1 MTKLAQPES
10 RAGATLT
17 VGDRR
22 IIVGI
27 AIVAL
32 LVRLSRYLPISSI
45 LVGQGYDPYVM
56 YAASAS
62 YLWGDMP
69 YRDFVFLHPPGVVV
83 ALVPFAMVGTV
94 AGDAFAVGL
103 ATIASMVMGAITT
116 ALVGWFM
123 RPYGRLA
130 MVAAGGMY
138 AVWNAPAYAEQML
151 MLEPALNLL
160 LMAALLALRMPT
172 NRRYFAAGAL
182 LGLSVMVKLWA
193 AVDVLLIGA
202 IILLTRRGKLRRSF
216 VAGVVMGGCA
226 LGLPFFLAAPIRM
239 WRMIVSTQLGRP
251 HEGMTLLGRL
261 EYFGPGPYP
270 QHPVVLA
277 LVGVLVVGLSLYCLV
292 VLLAAA
298 RHRAWTEHATIA
310 SIGLT
315 HLVMIA
321 TSASFLRP
329 LRRFPGAGAVLRARL
344 PDGGWAPGLAPGG
357 RQGGGRGPAGRDG
370 GGLGGVLVAAH
381 PDRQP
386 GRDVGLEFGPALRP
400 GSREGPGVGGRG
412 EPQRPH
418 QLRVLDR
425 PVRGAALPG
434 RAVGSRAGNA
444 GVLGAAD
451 GAVAGSGCADP
462 VLGGVPLAVLRGGDR
477 AGQVALPAG
486 PGDLTGSHLGGRQ
499 AGYGPSG
506 PVGVPM
512 TDESG
517 RRFADVVVI
526 GAGQAGL
533 SAAYHLQRRRFS
545 SALAEGPGRSFIVL
559 DQEDGPGGAWRH
571 RWDSLVVGTVNGIH
585 DLPGMAQPDPED
597 WERSNVVLPRY
608 FGDFERKFDLPILR
622 PVRVQSVERVDDD
635 AHGMLAVHT
644 DHGDWTTRAI
654 INATGTWRRPHWPY
668 YPGRDSFAGRQ
679 LHTVDYVSAEE
690 FRGQHVVVV
699 GGGISAVQHL
709 AEISKVTT
717 STWVT
722 RREPVWR
729 EGEFGPDEGR
739 AAVAMVE
746 ERVRAGL
753 TPLSVVSVTGLIWTP
768 TLREAAARG
777 ALDRHPMFSSIE
789 PDGVRWA
796 DGSFQ
801 PADVIYWATGF
812 RADLGHLAP
821 LKLRG
826 RGGGIMMDGTRVAA
840 DPRIH
845 LVGYGPS
852 SSTVGANR
860 AGRDAVREL
869 AALLG

>member
-1 MTKLAQPES
+1 MVSTSSGDPGGGASVDILTITAGREVDLVRAAVSLGVVGYLLKPFTFADLRERLEAYRRYRESLAASTTASQADVDALFRDLRRPVAAGGLPPRAWLPKCWIVWLSISPTPAPTACRPRKWAARSACRVTARRYLQYLADEGRAVRGQRLGGSGARRSLHLARPATADDSNRHLGCRPRVPTGSVGYGEYVEQVTKLAQPES

-22 IIVGI
+22 LIVGI

-226 LGLPFFLAAPIRM
+226 LGLPFFLAAPNRM

-344 PDGGWAPGLAPGG
+344 PDGGWAPGLA
-357 RQGGGRGPAGRDG
+357 QAAGRVVV
-370 GGLGGVLVAAH
+370 GVLLVAM
-381 PDRQP
+381 
-386 GRDVGLEFGPALRP
+386 
-400 GSREGPGVGGRG
+400 
-412 EPQRPH
+412 
-418 QLRVLDR
+418 
-425 PVRGAALPG
+425 
-434 RAVGSRAGNA
+434 AVGS
-444 GVLGAAD
+444 
-451 GAVAGSGCADP
+451 VASS
-462 VLGGVPLAVLRGGDR
+462 LRH
-477 AGQVALPAG
+477 
-486 PGDLTGSHLGGRQ
+486 T
-499 AGYGPSG
+499 
-506 PVGVPM
+506 
-512 TDESG
+512 
-517 RRFADVVVI
+517 
-526 GAGQAGL
+526 
-533 SAAYHLQRRRFS
+533 
-545 SALAEGPGRSFIVL
+545 
-559 DQEDGPGGAWRH
+559 
-571 RWDSLVVGTVNGIH
+571 
-585 DLPGMAQPDPED
+585 
-597 WERSNVVLPRY
+597 
-608 FGDFERKFDLPILR
+608 PIA
-622 PVRVQSVERVDDD
+622 S
-635 AHGMLAVHT
+635 
-644 DHGDWTTRAI
+644 
-654 INATGTWRRPHWPY
+654 
-668 YPGRDSFAGRQ
+668 
-679 LHTVDYVSAEE
+679 
-690 FRGQHVVVV
+690 
-699 GGGISAVQHL
+699 L
-709 AEISKVTT
+709 AEISAW
-717 STWVT
+717 SSDQ
-722 RREPVWR
+722 RC
-729 EGEFGPDEGR
+729 
-739 AAVAMVE
+739 
-746 ERVRAGL
+746 VRAHVKDL
-753 TPLSVVSVTGLIWTP
+753 V
-768 TLREAAARG
+768 
-777 ALDRHPMFSSIE
+777 
-789 PDGVRWA
+789 WA
-796 DGSFQ
+796 DAVSRNARINCEFWIDPFGVQ
-801 PADVIYWATGF
+801 LYLGEQLGAEQATHVYSEQ
-812 RADLGHLAP
+812 RMEQLL
-821 LKLRG
+821 
-826 RGGGIMMDGTRVAA
+826 AA
-840 DPRIH
+840 DALILYLEEYRWQFSAEEIA
-845 LVGYGPS
+845 LVRSRCQLAWRPHRWSPGW
-852 SSTVGANR
+852 T
-860 AGRDAVREL
+860 AGRLRPIGACGSAHD
-869 AALLG
+869 

>member
-1 MTKLAQPES
+1 MPQPES

-251 HEGMTLLGRL
+251 HEGMTLPGRL

-298 RHRAWTEHATIA
+298 RHRAWTERATIA

-321 TSASFLRP
+321 TSASFYDHYAA
-329 LRRFPGAGAVLRARL
+329 FP
-344 PDGGWAPGLAPGG
+344 APALCCALGYLVAGG
-357 RQGGGRGPAGRDG
+357 RRAWRQVAGRV
-370 GGLGGVLVAAH
+370 LVGVLLVAM
-381 PDRQP
+381 
-386 GRDVGLEFGPALRP
+386 
-400 GSREGPGVGGRG
+400 
-412 EPQRPH
+412 
-418 QLRVLDR
+418 
-425 PVRGAALPG
+425 
-434 RAVGSRAGNA
+434 AVGSVASSLRHTPIASLAEMSAWSSDQRCVRAHVKDLVWADAVSRNA
-444 GVLGAAD
+444 RINCEFWIDPFGVQLYLGEQLGAEQATQVYSEQRMEQLLAAD
-451 GAVAGSGCADP
+451 
-462 VLGGVPLAVLRGGDR
+462 
-477 AGQVALPAG
+477 ALI
-486 PGDLTGSHLGGRQ
+486 LYLEE
-499 AGYGPSG
+499 Y
-506 PVGVPM
+506 
-512 TDESG
+512 
-517 RRFADVVVI
+517 
-526 GAGQAGL
+526 
-533 SAAYHLQRRRFS
+533 
-545 SALAEGPGRSFIVL
+545 
-559 DQEDGPGGAWRH
+559 
-571 RWDSLVVGTVNGIH
+571 RW
-585 DLPGMAQPDPED
+585 Q
-597 WERSNVVLPRY
+597 
-608 FGDFERKFDLPILR
+608 F
-622 PVRVQSVERVDDD
+622 
-635 AHGMLAVHT
+635 
-644 DHGDWTTRAI
+644 
-654 INATGTWRRPHWPY
+654 
-668 YPGRDSFAGRQ
+668 
-679 LHTVDYVSAEE
+679 SAEE
-690 FRGQHVVVV
+690 IALVRSRCRLALETSPVV
-699 GGGISAVQHL
+699 
-709 AEISKVTT
+709 
-717 STWVT
+717 TWV
-722 RREPVWR
+722 
-729 EGEFGPDEGR
+729 DGR
-739 AAVAMVE
+739 QVTAH
-746 ERVRAGL
+746 RGL
-753 TPLSVVSVTGLIWTP
+753 WECP
-768 TLREAAARG
+768 
-777 ALDRHPMFSSIE
+777 
-789 PDGVRWA
+789 
-796 DGSFQ
+796 
-801 PADVIYWATGF
+801 
-812 RADLGHLAP
+812 
-821 LKLRG
+821 
-826 RGGGIMMDGTRVAA
+826 
-840 DPRIH
+840 
-845 LVGYGPS
+845 
-852 SSTVGANR
+852 
-860 AGRDAVREL
+860 
-869 AALLG
+869 